1 MAKMVNATFAYQ
13 KTGGVNILVNDLHL
27 PCLPHV
33 YSSVFIYLR
42 KYFCKEQIC
51 ANPFFWPVFHP
62 GVIDEIILHVYWLT
76 KLPLFISVFSFPD
89 QLTLIV

>member
-1 MAKMVNATFAYQ
+1 MAKMVNASFAYH

-42 KYFCKEQIC
+42 KYLQGANLCKS
-51 ANPFFWPVFHP
+51 
-62 GVIDEIILHVYWLT
+62 L
-76 KLPLFISVFSFPD
+76 FSFR
-89 QLTLIV
+89 VSSWSY

>member
-13 KTGGVNILVNDLHL
+13 KTGGVNILVNDSHL

-42 KYFCKEQIC
+42 KYFQG
-51 ANPFFWPVFHP
+51 ANLRKSLFSS
-62 GVIDEIILHVYWLT
+62 HVSSRSY
-76 KLPLFISVFSFPD
+76 
-89 QLTLIV
+89 